1 MLGHMKYK
9 LEQRRWFLKQLSCCV
24 GRGGRDGDET
34 HLFGF
39 TN

>member
-9 LEQRRWFLKQLSCCV
+9 LEQRRWFLKQLSCYV
-24 GRGGRDGDET
+24 GEGEEGDET

-39 TN
+39 IN